1 MSTLHRGCGSRRARE
16 SLSRAASAFCMG
28 SRGSSCCS
36 GDLMEEHSTWKTHS
50 HHISVSLPVYPRPR
64 PAMTWSNF
72 LDRRFE
78 PSLYT
83 SCGAKSSHMSCA
95 SLRLE
100 IATEAHIKMAA
111 QMTQPSMLHLFHA
124 ARTQGLDCCKTLPC
138 SPLMVFISTLASS
151 AHALHM
157 RQAASSRE

>member
-1 MSTLHRGCGSRRARE
+1 
-16 SLSRAASAFCMG
+16 
-28 SRGSSCCS
+28 
-36 GDLMEEHSTWKTHS
+36 MEEYSIWKNHS
-50 HHISVSLPVYPRPR
+50 HHISVSVPLYPRPR

-95 SLRLE
+95 SLHLE
-100 IATEAHIKMAA
+100 IATEAHCKMAALPA

-138 SPLMVFISTLASS
+138 SPLMISVSGLASS
-151 AHALHM
+151 DRVLFM
-157 RQAASSRE
+157 RRVAVHVKFESTAFSGSLLILVLSLVGPSHPSKLA

>member
-1 MSTLHRGCGSRRARE
+1 
-16 SLSRAASAFCMG
+16 
-28 SRGSSCCS
+28 
-36 GDLMEEHSTWKTHS
+36 MEEHSIWKNHS
-50 HHISVSLPVYPRPR
+50 HHISVSLPLYPRPR

-95 SLRLE
+95 SLHLE
-100 IATEAHIKMAA
+100 IATEAHTKMAALPA

-138 SPLMVFISTLASS
+138 SPLMISISSLASFDRV
-151 AHALHM
+151 LFM
-157 RQAASSRE
+157 RRVAVHVKFESIAFSGSLLILVLSLVGTSHPSKLA

>member
-1 MSTLHRGCGSRRARE
+1 
-16 SLSRAASAFCMG
+16 
-28 SRGSSCCS
+28 
-36 GDLMEEHSTWKTHS
+36 MEEHSIWKNHS
-50 HHISVSLPVYPRPR
+50 HHISVSVPLYPRPR

-95 SLRLE
+95 SLHLE
-100 IATEAHIKMAA
+100 IATEAHCKMAALPA

-138 SPLMVFISTLASS
+138 SPLMISISGLASS
-151 AHALHM
+151 DRVLFM
-157 RQAASSRE
+157 RRVAVHVKFESTAFSGSLLILVLSLVGPSHPSKLA

>member
-1 MSTLHRGCGSRRARE
+1 
-16 SLSRAASAFCMG
+16 
-28 SRGSSCCS
+28 
-36 GDLMEEHSTWKTHS
+36 MEEYSIWKNHS
-50 HHISVSLPVYPRPR
+50 HHISVSVPLYPRPR

-95 SLRLE
+95 SLHLE
-100 IATEAHIKMAA
+100 IATEAHCKMAALPA

-138 SPLMVFISTLASS
+138 SPLMISISGLASS
-151 AHALHM
+151 DRVLFM
-157 RQAASSRE
+157 RRVAVHVKFESIAFSGSLLILVLSLVGPSHPSKLA

>member
-1 MSTLHRGCGSRRARE
+1 
-16 SLSRAASAFCMG
+16 
-28 SRGSSCCS
+28 
-36 GDLMEEHSTWKTHS
+36 MEEYSIWKNHS
-50 HHISVSLPVYPRPR
+50 HHISVSVPLYPRPR

-95 SLRLE
+95 SLHLE
-100 IATEAHIKMAA
+100 IATEAHCKMAALPA

-138 SPLMVFISTLASS
+138 SPLMISISGLASS
-151 AHALHM
+151 DRVLFM
-157 RQAASSRE
+157 RRVAVHVKFESTAFSGSLLILVLSLVGPSHPSKLA

>member
-1 MSTLHRGCGSRRARE
+1 
-16 SLSRAASAFCMG
+16 
-28 SRGSSCCS
+28 
-36 GDLMEEHSTWKTHS
+36 MEEHSIWKNHS
-50 HHISVSLPVYPRPR
+50 HHISVSHPLYPRPR

-95 SLRLE
+95 SLHLE
-100 IATEAHIKMAA
+100 IATEAHCKMAALPA

-138 SPLMVFISTLASS
+138 SPLMISVSGLASS
-151 AHALHM
+151 DRVLFM
-157 RQAASSRE
+157 RRVAVHVKFESTAFSGSLLILVLSLVGPSHPSKLA

>member
-1 MSTLHRGCGSRRARE
+1 
-16 SLSRAASAFCMG
+16 
-28 SRGSSCCS
+28 
-36 GDLMEEHSTWKTHS
+36 MEEHSIWKNHS
-50 HHISVSLPVYPRPR
+50 HHISVSVPLYPRPR

-95 SLRLE
+95 SLHLE
-100 IATEAHIKMAA
+100 IATEAHCKMAALPA

-124 ARTQGLDCCKTLPC
+124 ARTQGLDCRKTLPC
-138 SPLMVFISTLASS
+138 SPLMISISSLASS
-151 AHALHM
+151 DRVLFM
-157 RQAASSRE
+157 RRVAVHVKFESTAFSGSLLILVLSLVGPSHPSKLA

>member
-1 MSTLHRGCGSRRARE
+1 
-16 SLSRAASAFCMG
+16 
-28 SRGSSCCS
+28 
-36 GDLMEEHSTWKTHS
+36 MEEHSIWKNHS
-50 HHISVSLPVYPRPR
+50 HHISVSVPLYPRPR

-95 SLRLE
+95 SLHLE
-100 IATEAHIKMAA
+100 IATEAHCKMAALPA

-138 SPLMVFISTLASS
+138 SPLMISVSGLASS
-151 AHALHM
+151 DRVLFM
-157 RQAASSRE
+157 RRVAVHVKFESTAFSGSLLILVLSLVGPSHPSKLA

>member
-1 MSTLHRGCGSRRARE
+1 
-16 SLSRAASAFCMG
+16 
-28 SRGSSCCS
+28 
-36 GDLMEEHSTWKTHS
+36 MEEYSIWKNHS
-50 HHISVSLPVYPRPR
+50 HHISVSVPLYPRPR

-95 SLRLE
+95 SLHLE
-100 IATEAHIKMAA
+100 IATEAHCKMAALPA

-124 ARTQGLDCCKTLPC
+124 ARTQGLDCRKTLPC
-138 SPLMVFISTLASS
+138 SPLMISISSLASS
-151 AHALHM
+151 DRVLFM
-157 RQAASSRE
+157 RRVAVHVKFESTAFSGSLLILVLSLVGPSHPSKLA